1 MCQYEG
7 AGVLMITAQCH
18 VHAVRVLLMNHD
30 HPQPPAPAYMYAPM
44 GSDRLTI
51 IMAHDRLVYYG
62 HGYGA
67 RVP

>member
-1 MCQYEG
+1 
-7 AGVLMITAQCH
+7 
-18 VHAVRVLLMNHD
+18 MNHD